1 LEINHEDFVDS
12 SIYVALCSENRSPNG
27 MTTGISRLDWPLG
40 GSRGHAR
47 RIAVST
53 TSVALFHPAVMALH
67 SGEFITDEQ
76 SQQNT

>member
-1 LEINHEDFVDS
+1 LEINHKDFVDS
-12 SIYVALCSENRSPNG
+12 SIYVALCSGNRPPNG
-27 MTTGISRLDWPLG
+27 MAMGINRLGWPLG
-40 GSRGHAR
+40 GGRRHAPR
-47 RIAVST
+47 PAVSM